1 MDARIRYYPPDVFP
15 SFWRGIDEMLAAD
28 RLKAPA
34 TLLDEVAPKDDEL
47 SVWVKLNQESLIVP
61 MDEAQQIAV
70 AGILAHFPN
79 LINPNKNRS
88 MGDPFFIALAQTERL
103 SLVTGEKNRGNP
115 NKPKIPD
122 VCDALSIPCL
132 NVLDLIRHEGWRF

>member
-15 SFWRGIDEMLAAD
+15 SFWRGIDEMLAAG
-28 RLKAPA
+28 RLKAPDP
-34 TLLDEVAPKDDEL
+34 LLKEVEPKDDEL
-47 SVWVKLNQESLIVP
+47 SEWVKQNEEALIVP
-61 MDEAQQIAV
+61 IDEAQQIAV
-70 AGILAHFPN
+70 ARILSQFPN

-88 MGDPFFIALAQTERL
+88 MGDPFFIALAQTEGL
-103 SLVTGEKNRGNP
+103 ILVTGEKNRGNP

-122 VCDALSIPCL
+122 VCDALSILCL